1 MGSAGGGGSID
12 AKTSSAFLIDLTKYA
27 PTAAIPM
34 IGRIYEVLRDIW
46 PSLFN
51 LDDVVRIQRDVLG
64 NYRQSN
70 SVR

>member
-1 MGSAGGGGSID
+1 
-12 AKTSSAFLIDLTKYA
+12 
-27 PTAAIPM
+27 M